1 MTKKLIVI
9 GAGISGLT
17 AGIYAKK
24 SGFDVTIIEQHTI
37 PGGMCTGWKRKGYMF
52 DGAMHWLTGSATGTL
67 LNQLWREVGA
77 LNDTIKIRYDDPF
90 RCVEHHGKLIY
101 LYRDLNKTQQHF
113 NEIAPQDTK
122 MTQKFV
128 SDVKKFSNIQ
138 APVSDIKGVKTQTP
152 RKMSAGTMLKMAT
165 ALPVMNKLTKMS
177 AKEYID
183 QFQSSAIRS
192 VLNSIVPDNYSAVS
206 IIFTIA
212 TLATG
217 DGGYPDGGSLALA
230 KRMADTYTDLGGKI
244 IFGTKV
250 DKVVSNNGTAT
261 GVRVN
266 GEVIPADAIIITQE
280 IIAASKQLFDQP
292 PKDEWI
298 AKIERET
305 KPAACCFI
313 SLGIKASLKE
323 TPSFDL
329 DKPIKCGGFEYKTLS
344 FNNYYGYKGYAPEGC
359 TALTVFLGGDSYD
372 FWKKAR
378 DEGRY
383 ETEKQAVANQVI
395 NAMIKKYPHLEDKFE
410 VIDVATPLTYERYT
424 GSSKGSW
431 MSVMEKG
438 TPSMNVCPCVL
449 EDVKGVFFAGHRT
462 MIPGGMPTA
471 LTSGRTAAQMVCRQF
486 DTTFISQ

>member
-1 MTKKLIVI
+1 MNKKLIVI

-17 AGIYAKK
+17 AGIYCKK

-37 PGGMCTGWKRKGYMF
+37 PGGMCTGWKRKGYTF
-52 DGAMHWLTGSATGTL
+52 DGAMHWLTGSANGTV

-77 LNDTIKIRYDDPF
+77 LNDKVKIRYDDPF
-90 RCVEHHGKLIY
+90 RCVEHNGRRTY

-113 NEIAPQDTK
+113 NEISPQDAK
-122 MTQKFV
+122 MTQRFV
-128 SDVKKFSNIQ
+128 SDIKKFSSIQ
-138 APVSDIKGVKTQTP
+138 APVSDIKGVKIQNP
-152 RKMSAGTMLKMAT
+152 IKMPGGAMLKMAT
-165 ALPVMNKLTKMS
+165 ALPLMNKLTKMS

-183 QFQSSAIRS
+183 QFSSSEIRS
-192 VLNSIVPDNYSAVS
+192 VLNTVVPDDYSAVS
-206 IIFTIA
+206 IIFTIS
-212 TLATG
+212 TLAAG
-217 DGGYPDGGSLALA
+217 DGGYSEGGSLALA
-230 KRMADTYTDLGGKI
+230 KRMADTYTGLGGKI
-244 IFGTKV
+244 IYGTKV
-250 DKVVSNNGTAT
+250 DKIVSSNGAAT

-266 GEVIPADAIIITQE
+266 GELIPADAVIITQE
-280 IIAASKQLFDQP
+280 VIAASQQLFDQP

-298 AKIERET
+298 AKLKREI

-313 SLGIKASLKE
+313 SLGIKALLKE
-323 TPSFDL
+323 TPTFEL
-329 DKPIKCGGFEYKTLS
+329 DKPIKCGGFEYKELG

-383 ETEKQAVANQVI
+383 EAEKQAVADQVK
-395 NAMIKKYPHLEDKFE
+395 NEMIKKYPHLEDKFE

-431 MSVMEKG
+431 MAVMEKG
-438 TPSMNVCPCVL
+438 TPSMNACPCVL
-449 EDVKGVFFAGHRT
+449 EDIKGVYFAGHRT

-471 LTSGRTAAQMVCRQF
+471 LNSGRAAAQMVCRQF
-486 DTTFISQ
+486 DKTFVSI